1 MDSFRFLTLRRFN
14 KTLMTVCS
22 FARLSIE
29 RNRIKKPALNGEKKA
44 SRCSEVLFLSV
55 SLMWRMHKIHIVLSY
70 AFVCAVFLL
79 KVWCLLYVPL
89 QVCST
94 PYVLRLFF
102 SPFSA
107 LPMMSLLLFF
117 LLFSPH
123 SLLLPLCATHH
134 RTPMRLHLF
143 IPFSS
148 SIKTALVIRKIG
160 AALRPL
166 SSLAIKLLLDFFPC
180 VCVSNSDCRCDCC
193 NDDDDDDDQSDRSL
207 VFYFYPA
214 FFFSKN
220 KSKWLLYPAQYRYCS
235 KAVTIV
241 QTP

>member
-1 MDSFRFLTLRRFN
+1 MLDSL
-14 KTLMTVCS
+14 CS
-22 FARLSIE
+22 PSF
-29 RNRIKKPALNGEKKA
+29 
-44 SRCSEVLFLSV
+44 
-55 SLMWRMHKIHIVLSY
+55 
-70 AFVCAVFLL
+70 
-79 KVWCLLYVPL
+79 
-89 QVCST
+89 
-94 PYVLRLFF
+94 FF

-117 LLFSPH
+117 FFFPN

-134 RTPMRLHLF
+134 RTPMRLHVF

-166 SSLAIKLLLDFFPC
+166 SSLAIKPPLDFFPC

-193 NDDDDDDDQSDRSL
+193 NNNDDDDQSDRSL

-214 FFFSKN
+214 FFFSQRTKVN
-220 KSKWLLYPAQYRYCS
+220 GYCIPRSADTAQKLSLLFKLPSFTDCKTNDNRGIVFFCSLPAGL
-235 KAVTIV
+235 
-241 QTP
+241 

>member
-1 MDSFRFLTLRRFN
+1 MAYAQNSYSVVLRFCL
-14 KTLMTVCS
+14 C
-22 FARLSIE
+22 
-29 RNRIKKPALNGEKKA
+29 
-44 SRCSEVLFLSV
+44 CV
-55 SLMWRMHKIHIVLSY
+55 SLEGLVSSL
-70 AFVCAVFLL
+70 
-79 KVWCLLYVPL
+79 
-89 QVCST
+89 CSPT
-94 PYVLRLFF
+94 SMLDSLCSPSFFF

-117 LLFSPH
+117 FFFPN

-134 RTPMRLHLF
+134 RTPMRLHVF

-166 SSLAIKLLLDFFPC
+166 SSLAIKLPLDFFPC

-193 NDDDDDDDQSDRSL
+193 NNNDDDDQSDRSL

-214 FFFSKN
+214 FFFFLKEQ
-220 KSKWLLYPAQYRYCS
+220 K
-235 KAVTIV
+235 
-241 QTP
+241 